1 MGKKDREF
9 EQEREEEEEE
19 EPLYQNGELLD
30 EGGGARGSVLR
41 LSTGAAEGQ
50 LADGE
55 DIPKSSQIAGSANKH
70 TFDSELVEVRQAS
83 KPQTAEPSE

>member
-1 MGKKDREF
+1 MGENDDEIAK
-9 EQEREEEEEE
+9 EREEEEEE
-19 EPLYQNGELLD
+19 EPLHQNGDVLD

-55 DIPKSSQIAGSANKH
+55 VTPKSSQMAGSADKRML
-70 TFDSELVEVRQAS
+70 DSELVGVRQAS
-83 KPQTAEPSE
+83 KPQTEPS